1 MLRKKK
7 LFVRP
12 KKAFESVRIKEE
24 NIILKKYGLKTKRE
38 IWKSLA
44 RVNYF
49 RRRAK
54 DLARSS
60 REDQEVFLSKLKA
73 LGLNT
78 NSLADVLNLKVENL
92 LERKLATVLVRKKLA
107 STPKQAR
114 QFIVHKKVIVGGN
127 VINIP
132 NYIVPLNLEHTIVVK
147 KSSEPVKAK
156 EESSENKEESE
167 NAQEEN

>member
-24 NIILKKYGLKTKRE
+24 NELLKKYGLKSKRE
-38 IWKSLA
+38 IWKALA

-54 DLARSS
+54 ELAKSS
-60 REDQEVFLSKLKA
+60 REEQELFFSKLKA
-73 LGLNT
+73 IGLKT
-78 NSLADVLNLKVENL
+78 KFIADVLNLKVEDI
-92 LERKLATVLVRKKLA
+92 LERRLPTLIAKKGLA
-107 STPKQAR
+107 STPQQAR
-114 QFIVHKKVIVGGN
+114 QFVVHKKVIVGGN

-132 NYIVPLNLEHTIVVK
+132 SYIVPVSLENSIKIKHANKTEKIQVQDK
-147 KSSEPVKAK
+147 KTQEIK
-156 EESSENKEESE
+156 
-167 NAQEEN
+167 NAE